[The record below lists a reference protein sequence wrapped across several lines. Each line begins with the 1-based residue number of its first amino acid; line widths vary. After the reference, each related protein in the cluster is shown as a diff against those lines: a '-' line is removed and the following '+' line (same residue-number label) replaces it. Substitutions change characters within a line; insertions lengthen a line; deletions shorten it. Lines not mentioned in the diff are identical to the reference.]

1 MIDSILPAL
10 GLRPTLRIVYVAP
23 LPRAPFVRSSSFRH
37 CACHCAALGAG
48 SELVVLVFEQDVER
62 GQRSVTARDILL
74 QVELVRIA
82 QFAWHA
88 VASAKEGRSRSRSA
102 RELADY
108 SES

>member
-1 MIDSILPAL
+1 MPCSSRNYRVVTTFNLKCLDATPFLPGKKLASL
-10 GLRPTLRIVYVAP
+10 SRFGPV
-23 LPRAPFVRSSSFRH
+23 H
-37 CACHCAALGAG
+37 CAG

-62 GQRSVTARDILL
+62 GERSVTARDILL

-82 QFAWHA
+82 QLAWHA
-88 VASAKEGRSRSRSA
+88 VASAKEGRSRSPSA

>member
-1 MIDSILPAL
+1 MSSTRPLPLGAVLIRSLQLIQAL
-10 GLRPTLRIVYVAP
+10 GLPT
-23 LPRAPFVRSSSFRH
+23 
-37 CACHCAALGAG
+37 ALAWRR

-62 GQRSVTARDILL
+62 GERSVTARDILL

-88 VASAKEGRSRSRSA
+88 VASAKEGRSRSPSA